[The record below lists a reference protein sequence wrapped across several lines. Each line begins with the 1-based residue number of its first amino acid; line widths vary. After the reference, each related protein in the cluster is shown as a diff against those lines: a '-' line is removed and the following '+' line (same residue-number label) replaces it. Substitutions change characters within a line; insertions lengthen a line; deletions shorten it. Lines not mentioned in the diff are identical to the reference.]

1 MKLLVQKDYRD
12 ILEGANLLGTGGGG
26 TIAGGLSLI
35 KKISKP
41 IELLSLKELKSN
53 ETICTVF
60 GVGGKENCDPLIA
73 SKTAMTVFEKILRKK
88 ISALIPVEAGAE
100 SIGTVLF
107 IANELGIP
115 VIDGDIV
122 GLRSSPEIYLET
134 ITLANITRTPC
145 VIADDKGTTE
155 ILKQEKNVTKVESF
169 LRNFAT
175 KVGGDA
181 FVAGYP
187 MEAGKIKN
195 VIAQCSITIAKETGR
210 ALEELRAGKLTLGSF
225 CKKTGWKL
233 IDIGKV
239 VKKKSATQKGFI
251 QGLYEIVAGYKIYT
265 VVFKNENLV
274 LLRNKKVILTCPDS
288 ISLLDLNRLEGVN
301 NFEEN
306 RGKQVVILG
315 KKAIPIWRTKEG
327 KKLFSPKNLGFSY
340 AQKLLS

>member
-1 MKLLVQKDYRD
+1 MKLLAQKDYQN

-26 TIAGGLSLI
+26 TISNGLSLI

-41 IELLSLKELKSN
+41 IELISLKELKSN

-73 SKTAMTVFEKILRKK
+73 SKTAMTVFKKILRKK
-88 ISALIPVEAGAE
+88 VSALIPVEVGAE

-107 IANELGIP
+107 IASELGIP

-122 GLRSSPEIYLET
+122 GLRSSPEIFLET
-134 ITLANITRTPC
+134 ITLRGLSRTPC
-145 VIADDKGTTE
+145 SIADDKGNSAVLLE
-155 ILKQEKNVTKVESF
+155 SKDLKQLEKF
-169 LRNFAT
+169 LRNFALS
-175 KVGGDA
+175 VGGDA

-187 MEAGKIKN
+187 LLIKDLWDT
-195 VIAQCSITIAKETGR
+195 VPDGSISLAEETGKKLKQLR
-210 ALEELRAGKLTLGSF
+210 RQTLSFEEFLKNEEWQLLG
-225 CKKTGWKL
+225 TG
-233 IDIGKV
+233 IIVG
-239 VKKKSATQKGFI
+239 VKKDASQGFTQGTYQIRNKNERF
-251 QGLYEIVAGYKIYT
+251 L
-265 VVFKNENLV
+265 VVFKNENLI
-274 LLRNKKVILTCPDS
+274 LLQNKKVILTCPDS
-288 ISLLDLNRLEGVN
+288 ISLLDLDRLAGVN

-306 RGKQVVILG
+306 RGKRVAILG